1 MERVKLE
8 EFTLTGL
15 GIRTNNQEEMDP
27 QRARIGQLWQA
38 VGGALESADVK
49 PDGVFGVYHNYESD
63 EHGDYD
69 LTAGTREPFP
79 AESTRSVT
87 IPSGT
92 YIKFTRSGPPMETA
106 MAAWQEVW
114 TYFQQPDAE
123 ERTFV
128 CDLETY
134 SGTDTLDLFIG
145 IKQGA

>member
-15 GIRTNNQEEMDP
+15 GIRTNNQAEMNP
-27 QRARIGQLWQA
+27 KKAGIEKLWQA
-38 VGGALESADVK
+38 VGGALESADIK
-49 PDGVFGVYHNYESD
+49 PDSIFGVYHNYESD
-63 EHGDYD
+63 QHGEYD

-79 AESTRSVT
+79 GKETQSVT

-92 YIKFTRSGPPMETA
+92 YIKFTRVGPPMETA

-134 SGTDTLDLFIG
+134 TGTNTLDLFIG
-145 IKQGA
+145 IKQEA